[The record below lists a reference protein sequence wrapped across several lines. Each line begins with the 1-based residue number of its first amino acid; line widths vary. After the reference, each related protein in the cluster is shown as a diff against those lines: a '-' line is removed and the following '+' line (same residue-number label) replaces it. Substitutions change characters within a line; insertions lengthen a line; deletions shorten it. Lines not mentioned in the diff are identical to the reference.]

1 MNARLLL
8 APVALLC
15 ATVTVGSAVSA
26 AAEPLQA
33 RTARVSF
40 ADLNLGSAAGRA
52 MLERRVAAAAD
63 SVCRVNGYSDL
74 GSLRAAEACF
84 GKAVD
89 QAMSQVRTASSPAI
103 QFAEVQG
110 SAGGR

>member
-1 MNARLLL
+1 MNARFLL

-15 ATVTVGSAVSA
+15 ATVSIGSAVSA

-52 MLERRVAAAAD
+52 MLERRVHAAAD
-63 SVCRVNGYSDL
+63 TVCRVNGYTDL
-74 GSLRAAEACF
+74 GSLRAGEVCF

-89 QAMSQVRTASSPAI
+89 QAMSQVRMASSTGI

-110 SAGGR
+110 GTGDR

>member
-1 MNARLLL
+1 MNARFLLV
-8 APVALLC
+8 PVALLC
-15 ATVTVGSAVSA
+15 ATASVGSAVSA
-26 AAEPLQA
+26 AAAPLQA

-40 ADLNLGSAAGRA
+40 ADLNLNSAAGRA
-52 MLERRVAAAAD
+52 MLERRVNAAAD
-63 SVCRVNGYSDL
+63 SVCRVNGYTDL
-74 GSLRAAEACF
+74 GSLRAGEACF

-89 QAMSQVRTASSPAI
+89 QAMSQVRLASSAGI